1 MFFKRPLRFGENRQ
15 NEFSWSATWKQPKF
29 NAKLGVLK
37 TSLAGK
43 QEDSAINQFINLRVP
58 IVVWWWILILTIIW
72 KINNFLVS
80 ILFHLRPSPFF
91 SVFSF
96 GVECVSWYLVG
107 RPSVGLK
114 KNKIKKKITGSLG
127 TGGPGSPGW
136 CYVAMLLL
144 CSFFGLKN

>member
-91 SVFSF
+91 FCFFRLASNAFPDI
-96 GVECVSWYLVG
+96 W
-107 RPSVGLK
+107 SVGLRSEW
-114 KNKIKKKITGSLG
+114 KKKKLKKKSQEVSEQE
-127 TGGPGSPGW
+127 GP
-136 CYVAMLLL
+136 VAQDDIMLLY
-144 CSFFGLKN
+144 CYYAYFWD